1 MVGDITIAKHHG
13 ALHPLQFS
21 IRLVLQRTS
30 TSSTSHACPPSSPRL
45 ITLTPY
51 PIFPPLPL
59 PSLSP
64 PPTPLTLPPLPLL
77 SHSHPLPLLSLPPL
91 PLLSHSHPLP
101 LLSHSHPSHPFPP
114 FHTHPAKAEEA
125 LCLLGELISS
135 HLLQFQHHLVQ
146 VGGGTEAKTI
156 GTAL

>member
-30 TSSTSHACPPSSPRL
+30 TSSTSHTCPPSSPRL
-45 ITLTPY
+45 ITLTLY
-51 PIFPPLPL
+51 PIFPPLTL

-64 PPTPLTLPPLPLL
+64 SPTPLTLPPLPF
-77 SHSHPLPLLSLPPL
+77 
-91 PLLSHSHPLP
+91 LSHSHPLP
-101 LLSHSHPSHPFPP
+101 LLSHSHPSHPFRP